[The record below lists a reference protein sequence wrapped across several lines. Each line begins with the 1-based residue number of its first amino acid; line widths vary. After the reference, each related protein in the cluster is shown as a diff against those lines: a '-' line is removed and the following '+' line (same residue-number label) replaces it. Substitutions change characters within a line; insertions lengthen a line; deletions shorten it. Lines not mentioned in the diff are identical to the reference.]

1 VGGAQQEP
9 IAILSQKAV
18 EGSIEGGDVSWDL
31 LVSLSGM
38 TVSERAGEAG
48 RAFAQRMIAD
58 AEAVFRKSC
67 GGDVALFPP
76 VGAINFNDAGELNTT
91 IQTDV
96 IAFDWSKAWQL
107 TFDIE
112 GFADEARE
120 WWPNEEDV
128 DSRAFLARISRF
140 FRTAIG
146 SGGGAK
152 ARRFHPARAFALAAW
167 VMQSIQQE
175 NIRQREKVGQSAKG
189 VDPPPPPGPTFEAEM
204 DNYQAELVS
213 ARQRLRD
220 DIQRRV
226 QSRYWQGAI
235 VGLVLVALIS
245 TITGLIFWWKGTSA
259 AYGIAI
265 PAGGLGALVSLLQR
279 MSSGQLTLDVNAS
292 RDLLELFGAV
302 RPLIGAV
309 FGLAVT
315 ALFAGGLI
323 PAVQI
328 PEGQELAF
336 YAGVGFLAGF
346 NERWAQDMLK
356 SSSDQIR

>member
-1 VGGAQQEP
+1 MGNGDQEP
-9 IAILSQKAV
+9 VAILSQEGV
-18 EGSIEGGDVSWDL
+18 ERSIETGDVNWGL
-31 LVSLSGM
+31 LVSLSGL

-48 RAFAQRMIAD
+48 RAFAQRMIVP
-58 AEAVFRKSC
+58 AEGAFRKKC
-67 GGDVALFPP
+67 GGEVALFPP
-76 VGAINFNDAGELNTT
+76 IGGIHFTDSGELNTT

-96 IAFDWSKAWQL
+96 ITFEWASAWQL

-120 WWPNEEDV
+120 WWPDEAEV
-128 DSRAFLARISRF
+128 QSHAFLAGVSRF

-146 SGGGAK
+146 SAGGARN
-152 ARRFHPARAFALAAW
+152 RRFHTERAFALAAW

-175 NIRQREKVGQSAKG
+175 NIRQEKIRKPEEGT
-189 VDPPPPPGPTFEAEM
+189 DPPPPSGPTFQAEM
-204 DNYQAELVS
+204 KNFRAELDS
-213 ARQRLRD
+213 AKQRLRD
-220 DIQRRV
+220 DIQRKV

-235 VGLVLVALIS
+235 VGLALVALIS
-245 TITGLIFWWKGTSA
+245 IATGLIFWWKGTSA

-279 MSSGQLTLDVNAS
+279 MSSGRLTLDVNAS

-309 FGLAVT
+309 FGLAIT

-336 YAGVGFLAGF
+336 YAAVGFLAGF

-356 SSSDQIR
+356 SSADQVR